1 MESSAT
7 FFSLFSMRTLFLPF
21 VTLSLIAMGVSLSS
35 CAVSPQQ
42 NALPNQ
48 LSVTASFYPI
58 AFIAERVGGEN
69 VHVTQITPRASEP
82 HDYEPTPHDVVS
94 IERGDIFLWNG
105 YGVDAWAQKTAEN
118 LSRAGKTSLQVA
130 EGLAT
135 LSFNHKDDD
144 HDHVDEHNHTIDPH
158 VWLDPTLM
166 QTMTERVRDAF
177 IQRDP
182 AHADAYRASAE
193 DLRQQLENVHQEYV
207 TGLSSCAQKHIVTSH
222 DAFGYMAHRYG
233 LIVTSIAGI
242 SSEEEP
248 SPARMAEIISV
259 IHREKVSTVF
269 FEALISPRL
278 SEIIAQETGATTSM
292 LNPIEGLTDNNSAE
306 KADYLSLMRSN
317 LASLRTALSCK

>member
-1 MESSAT
+1 
-7 FFSLFSMRTLFLPF
+7 
-21 VTLSLIAMGVSLSS
+21 MGVSLSS

-42 NALPNQ
+42 NPPLDR
-48 LSVTASFYPI
+48 LRVTASFYPI
-58 AFIAERVGGEN
+58 AFIAERVGGEH
-69 VHVTQITPRASEP
+69 VHVVQITPGASEP

-135 LSFNHKDDD
+135 LTFTHDDDD
-144 HDHVDEHNHTIDPH
+144 HGHVDEHELAIDPH
-158 VWLDPTLM
+158 VWLDLTLM
-166 QTMTERVRDAF
+166 QSMTERVRDAF

-182 AHADAYRASAE
+182 VHADAYRSSAE
-193 DLRQQLENVHQEYV
+193 DLHQELGTLHQEYV
-207 TGLSSCAQKHIVTSH
+207 SGFSSCAQKHIVTSH

-242 SSEEEP
+242 SPDEEP

-259 IHREKVSTVF
+259 IRREKVSTVF

-278 SEIIAQETGATTSM
+278 AEVIARETGATTSM
-292 LNPIEGLTDNNSAE
+292 LNPIEGLTDSDRAE